1 MFIPVHIVYLGT
13 RMIGDVLNLF
23 RTLIQIRNLGMSMMG
38 CLLVML
44 TAAIGRSSIE
54 LNECRTHKMYSLFSE
69 NLLALRA
76 PATTRCDLCL
86 VSFCGIGVQ
95 DRCSATSIMSQQ
107 PHGMTS
113 LADMIQSSDVYECF
127 GGNTVEVDIMLEYL
141 ETQRLTPRH
150 IYREVNIFYSF
161 INVFI
166 LIDIY
171 RLFSS
176 FRNNLEVLQL
186 LSSSNCSLMF
196 MG

>member
-1 MFIPVHIVYLGT
+1 MNAGLKKYIP
-13 RMIGDVLNLF
+13 
-23 RTLIQIRNLGMSMMG
+23 
-38 CLLVML
+38 
-44 TAAIGRSSIE
+44 
-54 LNECRTHKMYSLFSE
+54 FSE

-95 DRCSATSIMSQQ
+95 DRCSAASIMSQQ

-113 LADMIQSSDVYECF
+113 LTDMIQSSDVYECF

-150 IYREVNIFYSF
+150 IYRDVHIFYSF

-176 FRNNLEVLQL
+176 FRNNREVLQL